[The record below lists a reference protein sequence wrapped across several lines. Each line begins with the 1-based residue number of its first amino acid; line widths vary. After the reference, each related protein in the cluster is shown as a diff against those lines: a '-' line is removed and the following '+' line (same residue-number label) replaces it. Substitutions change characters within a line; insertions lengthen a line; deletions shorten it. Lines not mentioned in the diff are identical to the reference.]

1 MALNRII
8 LWLGN
13 SLLGLVGVMIFSA
26 LIGLALG
33 EPSAAVSLA
42 TGAIAC
48 ALIGCI
54 MVITTRGMSAKESF
68 SEALMFLVIFWL
80 VLPVF
85 AAIPYLSTGVSSNA
99 ILAYFEAVSAFTT
112 TGASALDPSEI
123 PRSMHIYR
131 SLLQWS
137 GGVVVATF
145 AVVILAA
152 LNLQGTGVHRSVLFT
167 FRKGELFQHL
177 ASVVKVIGTIYLT
190 ISAVCFVLLIMSG
203 TGIFEAFCLSL
214 TSVSTGGLTPS
225 GQPLD
230 FYVRGVGLFALCFS
244 CLLGAFN
251 VAVLWDIVRN
261 MTWRNFRRFFTNVEH
276 RTLFAIIAFL
286 IVLACLYTDFHHIT
300 TVVPEAI
307 FFATSTGYD
316 QHVIGVEMIP
326 PVILIALALIGGS
339 ALSTTGG
346 VKLIRLLLLFR
357 HLDTDMD
364 RLTHPSRVV
373 PVVFR
378 AQSLP
383 DNAFLSLWMYFFG
396 YTLVFAMGI
405 MALAATGMEFPF
417 AVASSAASVS
427 NMGPLLAAT
436 QPPFGFEAFTST
448 QLVISSALMLIG
460 RVEVLAIFAF
470 MSPRLWVS

>member
-8 LWLGN
+8 LWLGY
-13 SLLGLVGVMIFSA
+13 SLLGLVGLMVLSA
-26 LIGLALG
+26 LLGMALG
-33 EPSAAVSLA
+33 ETAAPLSLA
-42 TGAIAC
+42 TGAIGC

-54 MVITTRGMSAKESF
+54 MVLTTRGMRAKESF
-68 SEALMFLVIFWL
+68 SEALMFLVVFWL
-80 VLPVF
+80 VIPVF
-85 AAIPYLSTGVSSNA
+85 AAIPYVSTGVSSTA
-99 ILAYFEAVSAFTT
+99 ISAYFEAVSAFTT

-123 PRSMHIYR
+123 PRTIHVFR

-167 FRKGELFQHL
+167 FRKGELFAHL
-177 ASVVKVIGTIYLT
+177 ASVFKVVGAIYLT
-190 ISAVCFVLLIMSG
+190 ISMVCFVFLIMSG
-203 TGIFEAFCLSL
+203 TGIFEAFCLAL
-214 TSVSTGGLTPS
+214 TSVATGGLTPR
-225 GQPLD
+225 GEPLD
-230 FYVRGVGLFALCFS
+230 FYVRGIGLFALCIS

-261 MTWRNFRRFFTNVEH
+261 MTWRDFRRFFTNVEH
-276 RTLFAIIAFL
+276 RTLFGIIAFL
-286 IVLACLYTDFHHIT
+286 IVLACIYTDFHHVT
-300 TVVPEAI
+300 TVIPEAV
-307 FFATSTGYD
+307 FFATSTGFD
-316 QHVIGVEMIP
+316 QHVIGVEMLP

-346 VKLIRLLLLFR
+346 LKLIRVLLLFR
-357 HLDTDMD
+357 HLDTDMS

-396 YTLVFAMGI
+396 YTLVFAGGI
-405 MALAATGMEFPF
+405 MALAATGMDFPF

-436 QPPFGFEAFTST
+436 QAPFGFESFTET
-448 QLVISSALMLIG
+448 QMVISSSLMLIG